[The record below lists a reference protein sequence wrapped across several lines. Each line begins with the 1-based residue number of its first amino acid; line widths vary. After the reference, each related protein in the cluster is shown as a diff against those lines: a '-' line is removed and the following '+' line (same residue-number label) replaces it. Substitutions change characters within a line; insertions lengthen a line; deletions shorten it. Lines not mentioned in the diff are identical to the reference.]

1 MQPFNRQISPFCC
14 PNCQGRLFYTE
25 QGLLCENGHSFDRAK
40 SGYYNLLLP
49 QKGKNGFHGDNPLM
63 VKARRAFLEKGYYT
77 PLAEA
82 LQETVLRHLPKGG
95 LLLDCGCG
103 EGYYTNAVAKV
114 LEGETNFVG
123 IDISKTAVDKAAR
136 RCKSVQFAVASAFH
150 LPLRSQ
156 SVSMLLQIFSP
167 HCTAEFSRV
176 LKKGGIFLEVFPG
189 PMHLYDLKAAVYDTP
204 YQNEPTPFQMEGYTL
219 LETQHI
225 ENRIFLPTQADI
237 ENLFQMTPYYYKTGK
252 VEQERLQKLEMLSVQ
267 TDFYLLVYKK
277 Q

>member
-1 MQPFNRQISPFCC
+1 MQPFSKKMAPFCC
-14 PNCQGRLFYTE
+14 PNCQGTLFYTE
-25 QGLLCENGHSFDRAK
+25 KGLLCENGHSFDRAK

-63 VKARRAFLEKGYYT
+63 VKARRAFLEKGYYA
-77 PLAEA
+77 PLADA
-82 LQETVLRHLPKGG
+82 LQEAVLRHLPKGG

-103 EGYYTNAVAKV
+103 EGYYTNAVAKA

-136 RCKSVQFAVASAFH
+136 HCKSVQFAVASAFH
-150 LPLRSQ
+150 LPLQAQ

-167 HCTAEFSRV
+167 HCAAEFSRV
-176 LKKGGIFLEVFPG
+176 LKKDGIFLEIFPG

-225 ENRIFLPTQADI
+225 ENRIFLPTPADI

-252 VEQERLQKLEMLSVQ
+252 IEQERLQKLEALSVQ